1 MPILQDSQPSL
12 HRNFCI
18 SAQGAIAHPYVKPM
32 DLASVLS
39 LARIRGFGKSCARFD
54 RSWSLAN
61 RTSAMAEP
69 IALGPSR
76 VDGSRQSSPALGI
89 VVEMPECF
97 LECGNATQQ
106 HNQT

>member
-76 VDGSRQSSPALGI
+76 IVGPQQRSPARCDRVSYELSYKQARPWCG
-89 VVEMPECF
+89 VF
-97 LECGNATQQ
+97 L
-106 HNQT
+106 